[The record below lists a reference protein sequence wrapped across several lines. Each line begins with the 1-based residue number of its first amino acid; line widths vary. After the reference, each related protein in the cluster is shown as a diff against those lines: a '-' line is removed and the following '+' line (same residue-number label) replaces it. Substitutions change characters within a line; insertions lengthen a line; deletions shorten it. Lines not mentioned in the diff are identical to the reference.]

1 MATNIIAATM
11 PPETAGNGS
20 SFDAMQNKGG
30 DSRVLDVK
38 VKTLLEHKDP
48 SRERGEEM
56 NGGAQVSRTPGEP
69 TNNMW
74 AAE

>member
-11 PPETAGNGS
+11 HPETAGNGS

-38 VKTLLEHKDP
+38 AKTLLENKDP
-48 SRERGEEM
+48 SRERGEGIFE
-56 NGGAQVSRTPGEP
+56 STCFPP
-69 TNNMW
+69 TVKVL
-74 AAE
+74 